1 MNINESLRRYRADG
15 FTDDDVNRC
24 TGLSVRAWREVIKR
38 GAVRTLTEKR
48 GRGRVRMCDATTFK
62 RAALIAALNQAG
74 LSLAMAGQIAYLLP
88 FDMLIYAVCDPIFIL
103 LDVAARV
110 DPETGLLPKLKTP
123 KADWF
128 DPDKPAVADPKND
141 WLIEIYDG
149 RFVAIIDHPQQEP
162 MIYGDLRNEKTQ
174 FVTWFP
180 FHSYMGSGTDA
191 TRVAKWQHRFRW
203 ADQLD
208 PRFLDYRY
216 EDHSADDDPLSIAAE
231 AAARSPLFK
240 TTINVTLAIR
250 LALRRYLGIDPIIPD
265 SEIGDSR

>member
-1 MNINESLRRYRADG
+1 MNINEALRRYRADG

-38 GAVRTLTEKR
+38 GAVRTITEKR

-62 RAALIAALNQAG
+62 RAALIAVLNQAG

-88 FDMLIYAVCDPIFIL
+88 FDMLLYDVCDPIFIL
-103 LDVAARV
+103 LDVTASV

-123 KADWF
+123 KTDWF
-128 DPDKPAVADPKND
+128 DPDKPAIADPKDD

-149 RFVAIIDHPQQEP
+149 RFVAIIDPPKQEP
-162 MIYGDLRNEKTQ
+162 MIYGDLRKEMTK

-180 FHSYMGSGTDA
+180 FHRYIGSGTD
-191 TRVAKWQHRFRW
+191 TTLVAKWQARLRW

-216 EDHSADDDPLSIAAE
+216 EDHSSDDDPLCIAAE
-231 AAARSPLFK
+231 AAARGPLFK
-240 TTINVTLAIR
+240 TTINITLAIR
-250 LALRRYLGIDPIIPD
+250 LALRRYLGIDPVISD
-265 SEIGDSR
+265 SEIGESR